1 MEASVSRKWKTID
14 MAYIALFA
22 VLMAV
27 CSWISIPAVVP
38 FTLQTFGVFVAVSVL
53 GGKRGTLAVV
63 LYLLMGIVG
72 LPVFA
77 GFSGGLGVLLGSTGG
92 YIVGFVFTALTMWL
106 MERLLGT
113 KTWALA
119 LSMLLGLVVCY
130 AFGTAWFLVV
140 YTKNTGAIGLW
151 TALGWCVFP
160 YILPDCVKIALALAI
175 RKRLA
180 AAVGCVP
187 QPLCCVFPS
196 SAPPCCSNSTAA
208 LMWRWVRCWH
218 WRWTVPLPPS
228 SAASCR
234 RCGEHKTLFFGSVGR
249 FEMPSALLWA

>member
-1 MEASVSRKWKTID
+1 MKTPVSKKMKTLD

-27 CSWISIPAVVP
+27 CSWISIPSVVP
-38 FTLQTFGVFVAVSVL
+38 FTLQTFGVFVAVGVL

-63 LYLLMGIVG
+63 LYLLMGVVG

-92 YIVGFVFTALTMWL
+92 YIIGFVFSALVMWL
-106 MERLLGT
+106 MERLPGT
-113 KTWALA
+113 KTWMLA
-119 LSMLLGLVVCY
+119 LSMVLGLAVCY

-140 YTKNTGAIGLW
+140 YARTTGAIGLW

-160 YILPDCVKIALALAI
+160 YILPDLAKITLALAI

-180 AAVGCVP
+180 AAI
-187 QPLCCVFPS
+187 
-196 SAPPCCSNSTAA
+196 
-208 LMWRWVRCWH
+208 RVR
-218 WRWTVPLPPS
+218 
-228 SAASCR
+228 
-234 RCGEHKTLFFGSVGR
+234 
-249 FEMPSALLWA
+249 